1 MEAPHPSSNTSPPP
15 PPGLPPMPVNSIT
28 DSELDEYLGCFLK
41 TVLIMHE
48 KLEKVGDNISDM
60 TWKWKHKFLHR
71 KKSPLDE
78 PLDLEK
84 GYKEED
90 PGEINLKDPSFGADT
105 FIYTLYEGKRSDP
118 TRNNW
123 DWQTFPPKQVST
135 ALTKTRDCAAI
146 KVYKIKDMQKGAI
159 SGRYP
164 LKYHQ
169 VDVQNPLLVSA
180 IEPILK
186 KEENL
191 HLDIC
196 DAAMFKEPFRP
207 LWFCQDE
214 IRVLYRNTKQGDPLK
229 GYLQLLLRVLDE
241 IFRDLKIKR
250 RNLVDKG
257 LIDFRTAWTLFPKDS
272 TVYSYG
278 MNSEFIAKVDGTE
291 YDTNDGVKQLV
302 LSVKVMAFNGEEFVW
317 RKSSLTI
324 NEFAGN
330 KPIRDLRH
338 YPFEMHP
345 EKDAIEQRLLSRGH
359 KVLDLQGLAYCSYNG
374 IAIHAK
380 EKSVEKHNVECRVL
394 VDVVGFNKYH
404 LAQGKRENKDPEIE
418 VVDVSNRRRKQDLAE
433 AKPEGKHPK
442 TQQKRLNEEDQ
453 AKNKEELLKRPKDL
467 AFMTELIGGYA
478 LKNKLWVFFYVEDL
492 EPIVWND
499 QAYSHLVFDEQ
510 QKDLVLS
517 FVENHSLANGPNTAM
532 EDVIVG
538 KGQGLIMLLSGPPGT
553 GKTLMAEAI
562 ADRSHRPLFYLQA
575 EDLGI
580 NAAALGANIKRVF
593 EMATEWNAVIL
604 LDEADVFMA
613 ERNPNDIHRNELVSI
628 FLRELEYYRGII
640 FLTTNLYHTIDTAF
654 RSRVSLHLLFKS
666 LTREA
671 RETVWRKFLRRLSD
685 SNRVTDVTDES
696 PATGSTTP
704 RNDGTDDNVG
714 GEITAAYGD
723 KPLDDEDI
731 RELSL
736 WQLNGREI
744 KTAIKMVRSW
754 CDHKGY
760 VMTLSR
766 LENGI
771 KVTSPHSNKDGDVDR
786 DLYE

>member
-1 MEAPHPSSNTSPPP
+1 MESSNTTTEPAW
-15 PPGLPPMPVNSIT
+15 I
-28 DSELDEYLGCFLK
+28 
-41 TVLIMHE
+41 VLHRTPSQVASFDRKFDREHE
-48 KLEKVGDNISDM
+48 AFVQARKSQSNMLQNVGENISDM
-60 TWKWKHKFLHR
+60 AWKWKHKLLHR

-84 GYKEED
+84 EYNEEEPEETD
-90 PGEINLKDPSFGADT
+90 YRDPSFGADT
-105 FIYTLYEGKRSDP
+105 VIQTLYEGKHSDP
-118 TRNNW
+118 GRNNW
-123 DWQTFPPKQVST
+123 DWQDYPPKQMPT
-135 ALTKTRDCAAI
+135 AIAKARDRVAI
-146 KVYKIKDMQKGAI
+146 KVYKIKDIQKGAI
-159 SGRYP
+159 SNRYP

-169 VDVQNPLLVSA
+169 VDIQNPLLVSA

-186 KEENL
+186 KENL
-191 HLDIC
+191 HLDVHDI
-196 DAAMFKEPFRP
+196 AVFKEPFRP

-214 IRVLYRNTKQGDPLK
+214 IRDLYRNTKKEYPLK
-229 GYLQLLLRVLDE
+229 GYLQLLLRVFDE

-250 RNLVDKG
+250 RNLLDKD
-257 LIDFRTAWTLFPKDS
+257 LIDFRTAWTLFPRDS
-272 TVYSYG
+272 TAYSYG

-291 YDTNDGVKQLV
+291 YDTNEGVMQLV
-302 LSVKVMAFNGEEFVW
+302 LTAKVMAFNGEEFIW
-317 RKSSLTI
+317 RKKSLAI

-330 KPIRDLRH
+330 KPIRELRH

-345 EKDAIEQRLLSRGH
+345 EKDAIEQRLVSRGR
-359 KVLDLQGLAYCSYNG
+359 KVLDLQGLTYCSYNG
-374 IAIHAK
+374 IALHPG
-380 EKSVEKHNVECRVL
+380 ESGVEKHNVECRIL
-394 VDVVGFNKYH
+394 VDVVGYNKYH

-418 VVDVSNRRRKQDLAE
+418 VVDVSRRRHKQDLAE

-453 AKNKEELLKRPKDL
+453 TKNKEELLQKPKEL

-478 LKNKLWVFFYVEDL
+478 LKNKLWVYFYVEDI

-499 QAYSHLVFDEQ
+499 QAYSHLVFDDQ

-517 FVENHSLANGPNTAM
+517 FVENHSLANGVNTAM

-562 ADRSHRPLFYLQA
+562 ADRTHRPLFYLQA

-580 NAAALGANIKRVF
+580 NAAALGANIKKVF

-671 RETVWRKFLRRLSD
+671 RETVWRKFLQRLPD
-685 SNRVTDVTDES
+685 SNRITDVTDES
-696 PATGSTTP
+696 TATGSTTP
-704 RNDGTDDNVG
+704 RNDGTDGDAG
-714 GEITAAYGD
+714 GEITATYHD

-731 RELSL
+731 AELSL

-744 KTAIKMVRSW
+744 KTAVKMVRSW

-760 VMTLSR
+760 IMTLSR

-771 KVTSPHSNKDGDVDR
+771 KVTSPHSNKDGDVDK

>member
-1 MEAPHPSSNTSPPP
+1 MEATHPSSNTGPPP
-15 PPGLPPMPVNSIT
+15 HPGRVIDIS
-28 DSELDEYLGCFLK
+28 DSDLDEYLESFRSTK
-41 TVLIMHE
+41 PRPSM
-48 KLEKVGDNISDM
+48 LEKVGENISDV
-60 TWKWKHKFLHR
+60 TWKWKYKLLHR

-84 GYKEED
+84 EYKEEK
-90 PGEINLKDPSFGADT
+90 PEEINNKDPSFGAET
-105 FIYTLYEGKRSDP
+105 VIQTLYEGKRSDP
-118 TRNNW
+118 SRNNW
-123 DWQTFPPKQVST
+123 DWQNFPPKQVST
-135 ALTKTRDCAAI
+135 AVAKARDRVAI
-146 KVYKIKDMQKGAI
+146 KVYKIKDIQKGAI
-159 SGRYP
+159 SNRYP
-164 LKYHQ
+164 LKYHR

-186 KEENL
+186 KENL
-191 HLDIC
+191 HLDIH
-196 DAAMFKEPFRP
+196 DTAVFKEPFRP

-214 IRVLYRNTKQGDPLK
+214 IRDLYRNTKQGDPLK

-250 RNLVDKG
+250 RNLLDKD
-257 LIDFRTAWTLFPKDS
+257 LIDFRTAWTLFPRDS
-272 TVYSYG
+272 TAYSYG

-291 YDTNDGVKQLV
+291 YDTNDGVMQLV
-302 LSVKVMAFNGEEFVW
+302 LTAKVMAFNGEAFIW
-317 RKSSLTI
+317 RKKSLTI
-324 NEFAGN
+324 NEFSGN

-345 EKDAIEQRLLSRGH
+345 EKDAIEQRLVSRGR

-374 IAIHAK
+374 IALHSG
-380 EKSVEKHNVECRVL
+380 ESGVEKHNVECRVL

-418 VVDVSNRRRKQDLAE
+418 VVDVSLRRRKQDLAE

-442 TQQKRLNEEDQ
+442 TQLKRLNEEDQ
-453 AKNKEELLKRPKDL
+453 AKNKEELLQKPKEL

-478 LKNKLWVFFYVEDL
+478 LKNKLWVYFYVEDL

-517 FVENHSLANGPNTAM
+517 FVENHSLANDANKAM

-562 ADRSHRPLFYLQA
+562 ADRTHRPLFYLQA

-671 RETVWRKFLRRLSD
+671 RETVWRKFLQRLSD

-696 PATGSTTP
+696 LATGSTTP
-704 RNDGTDDNVG
+704 RNEGTDDNAG

-731 RELSL
+731 AELSL

-744 KTAIKMVRSW
+744 KTAVKMVRSW
-754 CDHKGY
+754 CDNKGY
-760 VMTLSR
+760 IMTLSR

-771 KVTSPHSNKDGDVDR
+771 KVTSPHSNKDGDVDK
-786 DLYE
+786 DLYD

>member
-1 MEAPHPSSNTSPPP
+1 MNPPQPPRP
-15 PPGLPPMPVNSIT
+15 PPGPPPRVSEHSINSSYFAPYFN
-28 DSELDEYLGCFLK
+28 DLHDYRKRSRFR
-41 TVLIMHE
+41 M
-48 KLEKVGDNISDM
+48 LENVGENISDM
-60 TWKWKHKFLHR
+60 TWKWKYKLLHR

-84 GYKEED
+84 EYKEEE
-90 PGEINLKDPSFGADT
+90 PEEISNKDPSFGADT
-105 FIYTLYEGKRSDP
+105 TIQTLYEGKHSDP
-118 TRNNW
+118 ARNNW
-123 DWQTFPPKQVST
+123 NWQNFPPKQVSK
-135 ALTKTRDCAAI
+135 AIAKARDRVAI
-146 KVYKIKDMQKGAI
+146 KVYKIRDIQKGAI
-159 SGRYP
+159 SNRYP

-169 VDVQNPLLVSA
+169 VDIQNPLLVSA

-186 KEENL
+186 KENL
-191 HLDIC
+191 HLDVHDI
-196 DAAMFKEPFRP
+196 AVFKEPFRP

-214 IRVLYRNTKQGDPLK
+214 IRDLYRSTKQDDPLK

-250 RNLVDKG
+250 RNLLDKD
-257 LIDFRTAWTLFPKDS
+257 LIDFRTAWTLFPRDS
-272 TVYSYG
+272 TAYSYG

-291 YDTNDGVKQLV
+291 YDTNEGVMQLV
-302 LSVKVMAFNGEEFVW
+302 LTAKVMAFNGEEFIW
-317 RKSSLTI
+317 RKKSLTI

-330 KPIRDLRH
+330 KPVRELRH

-345 EKDAIEQRLLSRGH
+345 EKDAIEQRLVSRGR

-374 IAIHAK
+374 IALHPG
-380 EKSVEKHNVECRVL
+380 ESGVEKHNVEGRIL
-394 VDVVGFNKYH
+394 VDVVGYNKHH

-418 VVDVSNRRRKQDLAE
+418 VVDTSRRRRKQDLAD
-433 AKPEGKHPK
+433 AKPEGKQPK

-453 AKNKEELLKRPKDL
+453 AKNRDELLQKPKEL

-478 LKNKLWVFFYVEDL
+478 LKNKLWVYFYVEDL

-517 FVENHSLANGPNTAM
+517 FVENHSLANGAKTAM

-562 ADRSHRPLFYLQA
+562 ADRTHRPLFYLQA

-671 RETVWRKFLRRLSD
+671 RETVWRKFLKRLSD
-685 SNRVTDVTDES
+685 SDRTTDVTDES

-704 RNDGTDDNVG
+704 RNAGTDEDTG
-714 GEITAAYGD
+714 GEVTAAYED

-731 RELSL
+731 KELSL

-744 KTAIKMVRSW
+744 KTAVKMVRSW

-760 VMTLSR
+760 IMTLSR

-771 KVTSPHSNKDGDVDR
+771 KVTSPHSNKDGDVDK

>member
-1 MEAPHPSSNTSPPP
+1 MEAPLPSSNTSPPP
-15 PPGLPPMPVNSIT
+15 PPGPRVTIIDSDSDEDFARQREPPRPSM
-28 DSELDEYLGCFLK
+28 
-41 TVLIMHE
+41 
-48 KLEKVGDNISDM
+48 LEKVGDSISDM
-60 TWKWKHKFLHR
+60 TWKWKYKLLHR

-84 GYKEED
+84 EYKEEE
-90 PGEINLKDPSFGADT
+90 PEEINNKDPSFGADAA
-105 FIYTLYEGKRSDP
+105 IQTLYQGKYSDP
-118 TRNNW
+118 TMNIW
-123 DWQTFPPKQVST
+123 HWQDFPPKQVSSSI
-135 ALTKTRDCAAI
+135 AKARDRVAI
-146 KVYKIKDMQKGAI
+146 KVYKIKDIQKGAI
-159 SGRYP
+159 SKNRYP
-164 LKYHQ
+164 LKYHR

-180 IEPILK
+180 LGSILK
-186 KEENL
+186 KEDL
-191 HLDIC
+191 HLDVYDTAI
-196 DAAMFKEPFRP
+196 FKEPFRP

-214 IRVLYRNTKQGDPLK
+214 IRDLYRNTKQGDPLK
-229 GYLQLLLRVLDE
+229 GYLQLFLRVLDE
-241 IFRDLKIKR
+241 IFREIKIKR
-250 RNLVDKG
+250 RNLLDKG
-257 LIDFRTAWTLFPKDS
+257 LIDFRTAWTLFPRDS
-272 TVYSYG
+272 TAYSYG

-291 YDTNDGVKQLV
+291 YDTNEGVMQLV
-302 LSVKVMAFNGEEFVW
+302 LTAKVMAFNGEEFIW
-317 RKSSLTI
+317 RKKSLTI

-345 EKDAIEQRLLSRGH
+345 EKDVIEQRLLSRGR

-374 IAIHAK
+374 IALHPGEAG
-380 EKSVEKHNVECRVL
+380 VEKHNVECRIL

-442 TQQKRLNEEDQ
+442 AQQKRLNEEDQ
-453 AKNKEELLKRPKDL
+453 AKNKEELLQKPKEL

-478 LKNKLWVFFYVEDL
+478 LKNKLWVYFYVEDL

-517 FVENHSLANGPNTAM
+517 FVENHSLANGANTAM

-562 ADRSHRPLFYLQA
+562 ADRTHRPLFYLQA

-671 RETVWRKFLRRLSD
+671 RETVWRKFLRRLAD

-704 RNDGTDDNVG
+704 RNDGTDDNAG

-731 RELSL
+731 AELSL

-744 KTAIKMVRSW
+744 KTAVKMVRSW
-754 CDHKGY
+754 CDNKGY
-760 VMTLSR
+760 IMTLSR

-771 KVTSPHSNKDGDVDR
+771 KVTSPHSNKDGDVDK
-786 DLYE
+786 DLYD

>member
-1 MEAPHPSSNTSPPP
+1 MEAPQPSSNTSPPP
-15 PPGLPPMPVNSIT
+15 PPGFTVTRISIGSYGSFNPDDPIWKPRPT
-28 DSELDEYLGCFLK
+28 
-41 TVLIMHE
+41 M
-48 KLEKVGDNISDM
+48 LEKAGENISDM
-60 TWKWKHKFLHR
+60 TWKWKYKLLHR

-84 GYKEED
+84 EYKEEE
-90 PGEINLKDPSFGADT
+90 PEEINNKDPSFGADT
-105 FIYTLYEGKRSDP
+105 VIQTLYEGRHSDP

-123 DWQTFPPKQVST
+123 DWQNFPPKQVSK
-135 ALTKTRDCAAI
+135 AIAKARDRVAI
-146 KVYKIKDMQKGAI
+146 KVYKIKDIQKGAI
-159 SGRYP
+159 SNRYP

-186 KEENL
+186 KENL
-191 HLDIC
+191 HLDVH
-196 DAAMFKEPFRP
+196 DTAVFKEPFRP

-214 IRVLYRNTKQGDPLK
+214 IRDLYRNTKQDNPLK

-250 RNLVDKG
+250 RNLLDKD
-257 LIDFRTAWTLFPKDS
+257 LIDFRTAWTLFPRDS
-272 TVYSYG
+272 TAYSYG

-291 YDTNDGVKQLV
+291 YDTNEGVMQLV
-302 LSVKVMAFNGEEFVW
+302 LTAKVMAFNGEEFIW
-317 RKSSLTI
+317 RKKSLTI

-345 EKDAIEQRLLSRGH
+345 EKDAIEQRLVSRGR

-374 IAIHAK
+374 IALHPG
-380 EKSVEKHNVECRVL
+380 ESSVEKHNVECRVL

-418 VVDVSNRRRKQDLAE
+418 VVDVSRRRRKQDLAE

-442 TQQKRLNEEDQ
+442 TQQKRLNEEVQ
-453 AKNKEELLKRPKDL
+453 AKNKEELLQKPKEL

-478 LKNKLWVFFYVEDL
+478 LKNKLWVYFYVEDL
-492 EPIVWND
+492 EPLVWND

-517 FVENHSLANGPNTAM
+517 FVENHSLANGANTAM

-562 ADRSHRPLFYLQA
+562 ADRTHRPLFYLQA

-704 RNDGTDDNVG
+704 RNDGTDDNAG

-731 RELSL
+731 AELSL

-744 KTAIKMVRSW
+744 KTAVKMVRSW

-760 VMTLSR
+760 IMTLSR

-771 KVTSPHSNKDGDVDR
+771 KVTSPHSNKDGDVDK

>member
-1 MEAPHPSSNTSPPP
+1 MESSNTTTEPAWIV
-15 PPGLPPMPVNSIT
+15 LPRRTPSQVASFNRKF
-28 DSELDEYLGCFLK
+28 DREYEAFVQARKSRSNMLQN
-41 TVLIMHE
+41 
-48 KLEKVGDNISDM
+48 VGENISDM
-60 TWKWKHKFLHR
+60 AWKWKHKLLHR
-71 KKSPLDE
+71 KKSPLDG

-84 GYKEED
+84 EYNEEEPEETD
-90 PGEINLKDPSFGADT
+90 YRDPSFGADT
-105 FIYTLYEGKRSDP
+105 VIQTLYEGKHSDP
-118 TRNNW
+118 GRNNW
-123 DWQTFPPKQVST
+123 DWQDYPPKQMPT
-135 ALTKTRDCAAI
+135 AITKARDRVAI
-146 KVYKIKDMQKGAI
+146 KVYKIKDIQKGAI
-159 SGRYP
+159 SNRYP

-169 VDVQNPLLVSA
+169 VDIQNPLLVSA

-186 KEENL
+186 KENL
-191 HLDIC
+191 HLDVHDI
-196 DAAMFKEPFRP
+196 AVFKEPFRP

-214 IRVLYRNTKQGDPLK
+214 IRDLYRNTKKEYPLK
-229 GYLQLLLRVLDE
+229 GYLQLLLRVFDE

-250 RNLVDKG
+250 RNLLDKD
-257 LIDFRTAWTLFPKDS
+257 LIDFRTAWTLFPRDS
-272 TVYSYG
+272 TAYSYG

-291 YDTNDGVKQLV
+291 YDTNEGVMQLV
-302 LSVKVMAFNGEEFVW
+302 LTAKVMAFNGEEFIW
-317 RKSSLTI
+317 RKKSLTI

-330 KPIRDLRH
+330 KPIRELRH

-345 EKDAIEQRLLSRGH
+345 EKDAIEQRLVSRGR
-359 KVLDLQGLAYCSYNG
+359 KVLDLQGLTYCSYNG
-374 IAIHAK
+374 IALHPG
-380 EKSVEKHNVECRVL
+380 ESGVEKHNVECRIL
-394 VDVVGFNKYH
+394 VDVVGYNKYH

-418 VVDVSNRRRKQDLAE
+418 VVDVSRRRHKQDLAE

-453 AKNKEELLKRPKDL
+453 TKNKEELLQKPKEL

-478 LKNKLWVFFYVEDL
+478 LKNKLWVYFYVEDI
-492 EPIVWND
+492 EPIIWND

-517 FVENHSLANGPNTAM
+517 FVENHSLANGVNTAM

-562 ADRSHRPLFYLQA
+562 ADRTHRPLFYLQA

-580 NAAALGANIKRVF
+580 NAAALGANIKKVF

-671 RETVWRKFLRRLSD
+671 RETVWRKFLQRLPE
-685 SNRVTDVTDES
+685 SNRITDVTDES
-696 PATGSTTP
+696 TATGSTTP
-704 RNDGTDDNVG
+704 RNDGTEGDAE
-714 GEITAAYGD
+714 GEITATYHD

-731 RELSL
+731 AELSL

-744 KTAIKMVRSW
+744 KTAVKMVRSW

-760 VMTLSR
+760 IMTLSR

-771 KVTSPHSNKDGDVDR
+771 KVTSPHSNKDGDVDK

>member
-1 MEAPHPSSNTSPPP
+1 MESSNTTTEPAWSVIPPQTP
-15 PPGLPPMPVNSIT
+15 SQVASFNRKF
-28 DSELDEYLGCFLK
+28 ELEYEALVQARKSRSNMLQN
-41 TVLIMHE
+41 H
-48 KLEKVGDNISDM
+48 KL
-60 TWKWKHKFLHR
+60 LHR

-84 GYKEED
+84 EYNEEEPEETD
-90 PGEINLKDPSFGADT
+90 YRDPSFGADT
-105 FIYTLYEGKRSDP
+105 VIQTLYEGKHSDP
-118 TRNNW
+118 ARNNW
-123 DWQTFPPKQVST
+123 DWQDFPPKQMPK
-135 ALTKTRDCAAI
+135 AIAKARDRVAI
-146 KVYKIKDMQKGAI
+146 KKGAI
-159 SGRYP
+159 SNRYP

-169 VDVQNPLLVSA
+169 VDIQNPLLVSA

-186 KEENL
+186 KENL
-191 HLDIC
+191 HLDVHDI
-196 DAAMFKEPFRP
+196 AVFKEPFRP

-214 IRVLYRNTKQGDPLK
+214 IRDLYRNTKKEYPLK
-229 GYLQLLLRVLDE
+229 GYLQLLLRV
-241 IFRDLKIKR
+241 
-250 RNLVDKG
+250 
-257 LIDFRTAWTLFPKDS
+257 
-272 TVYSYG
+272 
-278 MNSEFIAKVDGTE
+278 DGTE
-291 YDTNDGVKQLV
+291 YDTNEGVMQLV
-302 LSVKVMAFNGEEFVW
+302 LTAKVMAFNGEEFIW
-317 RKSSLTI
+317 RKKSLTI

-330 KPIRDLRH
+330 KPIRELRH

-345 EKDAIEQRLLSRGH
+345 EKDAIEQRLVSRGR
-359 KVLDLQGLAYCSYNG
+359 KGLTYCSYNG
-374 IAIHAK
+374 IALHPG
-380 EKSVEKHNVECRVL
+380 ESGVEKHNVECRIL
-394 VDVVGFNKYH
+394 VDVV
-404 LAQGKRENKDPEIE
+404 
-418 VVDVSNRRRKQDLAE
+418 VDVSRRRHKQDLAE

-453 AKNKEELLKRPKDL
+453 TKNKEELLQKPKEL

-478 LKNKLWVFFYVEDL
+478 LKNKLWVYFYVEDI

-517 FVENHSLANGPNTAM
+517 FVENHSLANGVNTAM

-538 KGQGLIMLLSGPPGT
+538 KGQGLIMLLSGRPGT

-562 ADRSHRPLFYLQA
+562 ADRTHRPLFYLQA

-580 NAAALGANIKRVF
+580 NAAALGANIKKVF

-671 RETVWRKFLRRLSD
+671 RETVWRKFLQRLPD
-685 SNRVTDVTDES
+685 NNRITDVTDES
-696 PATGSTTP
+696 TATGSTTP
-704 RNDGTDDNVG
+704 RNDGIDGDAG
-714 GEITAAYGD
+714 GEITASYHD

-731 RELSL
+731 AELSL

-744 KTAIKMVRSW
+744 KTAVKMVRSW

-760 VMTLSR
+760 ITSLSR

-771 KVTSPHSNKDGDVDR
+771 KVTSPHSNKDGDVDK

>member
-1 MEAPHPSSNTSPPP
+1 MESSNTTTEPAWIV
-15 PPGLPPMPVNSIT
+15 LPRRTPSQVASFNRKF
-28 DSELDEYLGCFLK
+28 DREYEAFVQARKSQSNMLQN
-41 TVLIMHE
+41 
-48 KLEKVGDNISDM
+48 VGENISDM
-60 TWKWKHKFLHR
+60 AWKWKHKLLHR
-71 KKSPLDE
+71 KKSPLDG

-84 GYKEED
+84 EYNEEEPEETD
-90 PGEINLKDPSFGADT
+90 YRDPSFGADT
-105 FIYTLYEGKRSDP
+105 VIQTLYEGKHSDP
-118 TRNNW
+118 GRNNW
-123 DWQTFPPKQVST
+123 DWQDYPPKQMPT
-135 ALTKTRDCAAI
+135 AIAKARDRVAI
-146 KVYKIKDMQKGAI
+146 KVYKIKDIQKGAI
-159 SGRYP
+159 SNRYP

-169 VDVQNPLLVSA
+169 VDIQNPLLVSA

-186 KEENL
+186 KENL
-191 HLDIC
+191 HLDVHDI
-196 DAAMFKEPFRP
+196 AVFKEPFRP

-214 IRVLYRNTKQGDPLK
+214 IRDLYRNTKKEYPLK
-229 GYLQLLLRVLDE
+229 GYLQLLLRVFDE

-250 RNLVDKG
+250 RNLLDKD
-257 LIDFRTAWTLFPKDS
+257 LIDFRTAWTLFPRDS
-272 TVYSYG
+272 TAYSYG

-291 YDTNDGVKQLV
+291 YDTNEGVMQLV
-302 LSVKVMAFNGEEFVW
+302 LTAKVMAFNGEEFIW
-317 RKSSLTI
+317 RKKSLTI

-330 KPIRDLRH
+330 KPIRELRH

-345 EKDAIEQRLLSRGH
+345 EKDAIEQRLVSRGR
-359 KVLDLQGLAYCSYNG
+359 KVLDLQGLTYCSYNG
-374 IAIHAK
+374 IALHPG
-380 EKSVEKHNVECRVL
+380 ESGVEKHNVECRIL
-394 VDVVGFNKYH
+394 VDVVGYNKYH

-418 VVDVSNRRRKQDLAE
+418 VVDVSRRRHKQDLAE

-442 TQQKRLNEEDQ
+442 TQQKRLNEEEQ
-453 AKNKEELLKRPKDL
+453 TKNKEELLQKPKEL

-478 LKNKLWVFFYVEDL
+478 LKNKLWVYFYVEDI

-517 FVENHSLANGPNTAM
+517 FVENHSLANGVNTAM

-562 ADRSHRPLFYLQA
+562 ADRTHRPLFYLQA

-580 NAAALGANIKRVF
+580 NAAALGANIKKVF

-671 RETVWRKFLRRLSD
+671 RETVWRKFLQRLPEN
-685 SNRVTDVTDES
+685 NRITDVTDES
-696 PATGSTTP
+696 TATGSTTP
-704 RNDGTDDNVG
+704 RNDGTEGDAE
-714 GEITAAYGD
+714 GEITATYHD

-731 RELSL
+731 AELSL

-744 KTAIKMVRSW
+744 KTAVKMVRSW

-760 VMTLSR
+760 IMTLSR

-771 KVTSPHSNKDGDVDR
+771 KVTSPHSNKDGDVDK

>member
-1 MEAPHPSSNTSPPP
+1 MTRLPPP
-15 PPGLPPMPVNSIT
+15 PLRRYSSSTISSSSSSSSSAPYTRRSRFSM
-28 DSELDEYLGCFLK
+28 
-41 TVLIMHE
+41 
-48 KLEKVGDNISDM
+48 LENVGENISDM
-60 TWKWKHKFLHR
+60 TWKWKYKLLHR

-84 GYKEED
+84 EYKEEE
-90 PGEINLKDPSFGADT
+90 PEEINNKDPSFGADT
-105 FIYTLYEGKRSDP
+105 VIQTLYEGKNSDP
-118 TRNNW
+118 ARNDW
-123 DWQTFPPKQVST
+123 DWQDFPPKQVSK
-135 ALTKTRDCAAI
+135 AIAKARDRVAI
-146 KVYKIKDMQKGAI
+146 KVYKIKDIQKGAI
-159 SGRYP
+159 SNRYP

-186 KEENL
+186 KENL
-191 HLDIC
+191 HLDVH
-196 DAAMFKEPFRP
+196 DTAVFKEPFRP
-207 LWFCQDE
+207 LW
-214 IRVLYRNTKQGDPLK
+214 
-229 GYLQLLLRVLDE
+229 
-241 IFRDLKIKR
+241 
-250 RNLVDKG
+250 
-257 LIDFRTAWTLFPKDS
+257 DS
-272 TVYSYG
+272 TAYSYG

-291 YDTNDGVKQLV
+291 YDTNEGVMQLV
-302 LSVKVMAFNGEEFVW
+302 LTAKVMAFNGEEFIW
-317 RKSSLTI
+317 RKKSLTI

-338 YPFEMHP
+338 YPFERHP
-345 EKDAIEQRLLSRGH
+345 EKDAIEQRLVSRGR
-359 KVLDLQGLAYCSYNG
+359 KVLDLQGLTYCSYNG
-374 IAIHAK
+374 IALHPG
-380 EKSVEKHNVECRVL
+380 ESGVEKHNVECRIL
-394 VDVVGFNKYH
+394 VDVVGYNKYH

-418 VVDVSNRRRKQDLAE
+418 VVDVSRRRRRQDLAD

-453 AKNKEELLKRPKDL
+453 TKNREELLQKPKEL

-478 LKNKLWVFFYVEDL
+478 LKNKLWVYFYVEDL

-517 FVENHSLANGPNTAM
+517 FVENHSLANGAKTAM

-562 ADRSHRPLFYLQA
+562 ADRTHRPLFYLQA

-671 RETVWRKFLRRLSD
+671 RETVWRKFLQRLPD
-685 SNRVTDVTDES
+685 SNRITDVTDES

-704 RNDGTDDNVG
+704 RNDGTDEDAG
-714 GEITAAYGD
+714 GEITATYED

-731 RELSL
+731 AELSL

-744 KTAIKMVRSW
+744 KTAVKMVRSW

-760 VMTLSR
+760 IMTLSR

-771 KVTSPHSNKDGDVDR
+771 KVTSPHSNKDGDVDK

>member
-1 MEAPHPSSNTSPPP
+1 MESSNTTTEPAWIV
-15 PPGLPPMPVNSIT
+15 LPRRTPSQVASFNRKF
-28 DSELDEYLGCFLK
+28 DREYEAFVQARKSQSNMLQN
-41 TVLIMHE
+41 
-48 KLEKVGDNISDM
+48 VGENISDM
-60 TWKWKHKFLHR
+60 AWKWKHKLLHR
-71 KKSPLDE
+71 KKSPLDG

-84 GYKEED
+84 EYNEEEPEETD
-90 PGEINLKDPSFGADT
+90 YRDPSFGADT
-105 FIYTLYEGKRSDP
+105 VIQTLYEGKHSDP
-118 TRNNW
+118 GRNNW
-123 DWQTFPPKQVST
+123 DWQDYPPKQMPT
-135 ALTKTRDCAAI
+135 AIAKARDRVAI
-146 KVYKIKDMQKGAI
+146 KVYKIKDIQKGAI
-159 SGRYP
+159 SNRYP

-169 VDVQNPLLVSA
+169 VDIQNPLLVSA

-186 KEENL
+186 KENL
-191 HLDIC
+191 HLDVHDI
-196 DAAMFKEPFRP
+196 AVFKEPFRP

-214 IRVLYRNTKQGDPLK
+214 IRDLYRNTKKEYPLK
-229 GYLQLLLRVLDE
+229 GYLQLLLRVFDE

-250 RNLVDKG
+250 RNLLDKD
-257 LIDFRTAWTLFPKDS
+257 LIDFRTAWTLFPRDS
-272 TVYSYG
+272 TAYSYG

-291 YDTNDGVKQLV
+291 YDTNEGVMQLV
-302 LSVKVMAFNGEEFVW
+302 LTAKVMAFNGEEFIW
-317 RKSSLTI
+317 RKKSLTI

-330 KPIRDLRH
+330 KPIRELHH

-345 EKDAIEQRLLSRGH
+345 EKDAIEQRLVSRGR
-359 KVLDLQGLAYCSYNG
+359 KVLDLQGLTYCSYNG
-374 IAIHAK
+374 IALHPG
-380 EKSVEKHNVECRVL
+380 ESGVEKHNVECRIL
-394 VDVVGFNKYH
+394 VDVVGYNKYH

-418 VVDVSNRRRKQDLAE
+418 VVDVSRRRHKQDLAE

-442 TQQKRLNEEDQ
+442 TQQKRLNEEEQ
-453 AKNKEELLKRPKDL
+453 TKNKEELLQKPKEL

-478 LKNKLWVFFYVEDL
+478 LKNKLWVYFYVEDI

-517 FVENHSLANGPNTAM
+517 FVENHSLANGVNTAM

-562 ADRSHRPLFYLQA
+562 ADRTHRPLFYLQA

-580 NAAALGANIKRVF
+580 NAAALGANIKKVF

-666 LTREA
+666 LTCEA
-671 RETVWRKFLRRLSD
+671 RETVWRKFLQRLPEN
-685 SNRVTDVTDES
+685 NRITDVTDES
-696 PATGSTTP
+696 TATGSTTP
-704 RNDGTDDNVG
+704 RNDGTEGDAE
-714 GEITAAYGD
+714 GEITATYHD

-731 RELSL
+731 AELSL

-744 KTAIKMVRSW
+744 KTAVKMVRSW

-760 VMTLSR
+760 IMTLSR

-771 KVTSPHSNKDGDVDR
+771 KVTSPHSNKDGDVDK

>member
-1 MEAPHPSSNTSPPP
+1 MESSNTTTEPAWIV
-15 PPGLPPMPVNSIT
+15 LPRRTPSQVASFNRKF
-28 DSELDEYLGCFLK
+28 DREYEAFVQARKSQSNMLQN
-41 TVLIMHE
+41 
-48 KLEKVGDNISDM
+48 VGENISDM
-60 TWKWKHKFLHR
+60 AWKWKHKLLHR
-71 KKSPLDE
+71 KKSPLDG

-84 GYKEED
+84 EYNEEEPEETD
-90 PGEINLKDPSFGADT
+90 YRDPSFGADT
-105 FIYTLYEGKRSDP
+105 VIQTLYEGKHSDP
-118 TRNNW
+118 GRNNW
-123 DWQTFPPKQVST
+123 DWQDYPPKQMPT
-135 ALTKTRDCAAI
+135 AIAKARDRVAI
-146 KVYKIKDMQKGAI
+146 KVYKIKDIQKGAI
-159 SGRYP
+159 SNRYP

-169 VDVQNPLLVSA
+169 VDIQNPLLVSA

-186 KEENL
+186 KENL
-191 HLDIC
+191 HLDVHDI
-196 DAAMFKEPFRP
+196 AVFKEPFRP

-214 IRVLYRNTKQGDPLK
+214 IRDLYRNTKKEYPLK
-229 GYLQLLLRVLDE
+229 GYLQLLLRVFDE

-250 RNLVDKG
+250 RNLLDKD
-257 LIDFRTAWTLFPKDS
+257 LIDFRTAWTLFPRDS
-272 TVYSYG
+272 TAYSYG

-291 YDTNDGVKQLV
+291 YDTNEGVMQLV
-302 LSVKVMAFNGEEFVW
+302 LTAKVMAFNGEEFIW
-317 RKSSLTI
+317 RKKSLTI

-330 KPIRDLRH
+330 KPIRELRH

-345 EKDAIEQRLLSRGH
+345 EKDAIEQRLVSRGR
-359 KVLDLQGLAYCSYNG
+359 KVLDLQGLTYCSYNG
-374 IAIHAK
+374 IALHPG
-380 EKSVEKHNVECRVL
+380 ESGVEKHNVECRIL
-394 VDVVGFNKYH
+394 VDVVGYNKYH

-418 VVDVSNRRRKQDLAE
+418 VVDVSRRRHKQDLAE

-442 TQQKRLNEEDQ
+442 TQQKRLNEEEQ
-453 AKNKEELLKRPKDL
+453 TKNKEELLQKPKEL

-478 LKNKLWVFFYVEDL
+478 LKNKLWVYFYVEDI

-517 FVENHSLANGPNTAM
+517 FVENHSLANGVNTAM

-562 ADRSHRPLFYLQA
+562 ADRTHRPLFYLQA

-580 NAAALGANIKRVF
+580 NAAALGANIKKVF

-666 LTREA
+666 LTCEA
-671 RETVWRKFLRRLSD
+671 RETVWRKFLQRLPEN
-685 SNRVTDVTDES
+685 NRITDVTDES
-696 PATGSTTP
+696 TATGSTTP
-704 RNDGTDDNVG
+704 RNDGTEGDAE
-714 GEITAAYGD
+714 GEITATYHD

-731 RELSL
+731 AELSL

-744 KTAIKMVRSW
+744 KTAVKMVRSW

-760 VMTLSR
+760 IMTLSR

-771 KVTSPHSNKDGDVDR
+771 KVTSPHSNKDGDVDK

>member
-1 MEAPHPSSNTSPPP
+1 MSRVARRYSFSTTSSSSVSSYATRSRFRMFSEIGENTSD
-15 PPGLPPMPVNSIT
+15 LM
-28 DSELDEYLGCFLK
+28 
-41 TVLIMHE
+41 
-48 KLEKVGDNISDM
+48 
-60 TWKWKHKFLHR
+60 WKWKYKILHR
-71 KKSPLDE
+71 KNSPLDE
-78 PLDLEK
+78 PVDLEK
-84 GYKEED
+84 EYEEET
-90 PGEINLKDPSFGADT
+90 PEEVNNKDPTFGADT
-105 FIYTLYEGKRSDP
+105 VIQTLYEGKNSSP
-118 TRNNW
+118 TRNDW
-123 DWQTFPPKQVST
+123 DWQDFPPKQVSKSV
-135 ALTKTRDCAAI
+135 AKARDRVAI
-146 KVYKIKDMQKGAI
+146 KVYKIKDLLKGAV

-180 IEPILK
+180 LEPILK
-186 KEENL
+186 KENI
-191 HLDIC
+191 HLDVH
-196 DAAMFKEPFRP
+196 DTATFKEPFRP

-214 IRVLYRNTKQGDPLK
+214 IRDLYRETKQDDPLK
-229 GYLQLLLRVLDE
+229 GYLQLFLRVLDE

-250 RNLVDKG
+250 RNLLDKG
-257 LIDFRTAWTLFPKDS
+257 LVDFRTAWTLFPRDS

-291 YDTNDGVKQLV
+291 YDTNDGVVQLV
-302 LSVKVMAFNGEEFVW
+302 LTAKIMAFNGEEFVW
-317 RKSSLTI
+317 RKKPLTI

-338 YPFEMHP
+338 YPFDMHP
-345 EKDAIEQRLLSRGH
+345 ERDSIMTRLMTRGK
-359 KVLDLQGLAYCSYNG
+359 KVLDLQGLTYCSYNG
-374 IAIHAK
+374 IALHPGDGGL
-380 EKSVEKHNVECRVL
+380 EKHNVECRIL
-394 VDVVGFNKYH
+394 VDVVGYNKYH

-418 VVDVSNRRRKQDLAE
+418 VVDVSRRRRRQELE
-433 AKPEGKHPK
+433 EVKPEGKHPK
-442 TQQKRLNEEDQ
+442 SQQKRLNEEEQ
-453 AKNKEELLKRPKDL
+453 TKNREELLQNPNEL
-467 AFMTELIGGYA
+467 AFMSELIGGYA
-478 LKNKLWVFFYVEDL
+478 LKNKLWVYFYVEDL

-517 FVENHSLANGPNTAM
+517 FVENHSLTNGASTAM

-562 ADRSHRPLFYLQA
+562 ADRTHRPLFYLQA

-580 NAAALGANIKRVF
+580 NAASLGANIKRVF

-666 LTREA
+666 LSREA
-671 RETVWRKFLRRLSD
+671 RETVWRKFLQRLPD
-685 SNRVTDVTDES
+685 LNHRITDVTEKS
-696 PATGSTTP
+696 TATGSTTP
-704 RNDGTDDNVG
+704 RNANTDEDAEG
-714 GEITAAYGD
+714 GVVANYDD
-723 KPLDDEDI
+723 KPLDDEDMA
-731 RELSL
+731 ELSL

-744 KTAIKMVRSW
+744 KTAVKMVRSW

-760 VMTLSR
+760 IMTLPR

-771 KVTSPHSNKDGDVDR
+771 KVTSPHANKDGDVDK
-786 DLYE
+786 DLYD

>member
-1 MEAPHPSSNTSPPP
+1 MESSNTTTEPAWIV
-15 PPGLPPMPVNSIT
+15 LPRRTPSQVASFNRKF
-28 DSELDEYLGCFLK
+28 DREYEAFVQARKSRSNMLQN
-41 TVLIMHE
+41 
-48 KLEKVGDNISDM
+48 VGENISDM
-60 TWKWKHKFLHR
+60 AWKWKHKLLHR
-71 KKSPLDE
+71 KKSPLDG

-84 GYKEED
+84 EYNEEEPEETD
-90 PGEINLKDPSFGADT
+90 YRDPSFGADT
-105 FIYTLYEGKRSDP
+105 VIQTLYEGKHSDP
-118 TRNNW
+118 GRNNW
-123 DWQTFPPKQVST
+123 DWQDYPPKQMPT
-135 ALTKTRDCAAI
+135 AITKARDRVAI
-146 KVYKIKDMQKGAI
+146 KVYKIKDIQKGAI
-159 SGRYP
+159 SNRYP

-169 VDVQNPLLVSA
+169 VDIQNPLLVSA

-186 KEENL
+186 KENL
-191 HLDIC
+191 HLDVHDI
-196 DAAMFKEPFRP
+196 AVFKEPFRP

-214 IRVLYRNTKQGDPLK
+214 IRDLYRNTKKEYPLK
-229 GYLQLLLRVLDE
+229 GYLQLLLRVFDE

-250 RNLVDKG
+250 RNLLDKD
-257 LIDFRTAWTLFPKDS
+257 LIDFRTVWTLFPRDS
-272 TVYSYG
+272 TAYSYG

-291 YDTNDGVKQLV
+291 YDTNEGVMQLV
-302 LSVKVMAFNGEEFVW
+302 LTAKVMAFNGEEFIW
-317 RKSSLTI
+317 RKKSLTI

-330 KPIRDLRH
+330 KPIRELRH

-345 EKDAIEQRLLSRGH
+345 EKDAIEQRLVSRGR
-359 KVLDLQGLAYCSYNG
+359 KVLDLQGLTYCSYNG
-374 IAIHAK
+374 IALHPG
-380 EKSVEKHNVECRVL
+380 ESGVEKHNVECRIL
-394 VDVVGFNKYH
+394 VDVVGYNKYH

-418 VVDVSNRRRKQDLAE
+418 VVDVSRRRHKQDLAE

-453 AKNKEELLKRPKDL
+453 TKNKEELLQKPKEL

-478 LKNKLWVFFYVEDL
+478 LKNKLWVYFYVEDI
-492 EPIVWND
+492 EPITWND

-517 FVENHSLANGPNTAM
+517 FVENHSLANGVNTAM

-562 ADRSHRPLFYLQA
+562 ADRTHRPLFYLQA

-580 NAAALGANIKRVF
+580 NAAALGANIKKVF

-666 LTREA
+666 LIREA
-671 RETVWRKFLRRLSD
+671 RETVWRKFLQRLPE
-685 SNRVTDVTDES
+685 SNRITDVTDES
-696 PATGSTTP
+696 TATGSTTP
-704 RNDGTDDNVG
+704 RNDGTEGDAE
-714 GEITAAYGD
+714 GEITATYHD

-731 RELSL
+731 AELSL

-744 KTAIKMVRSW
+744 KTAVKMVRSW

-760 VMTLSR
+760 IMTLSR

-771 KVTSPHSNKDGDVDR
+771 KVTSPHSNKDGDVDK